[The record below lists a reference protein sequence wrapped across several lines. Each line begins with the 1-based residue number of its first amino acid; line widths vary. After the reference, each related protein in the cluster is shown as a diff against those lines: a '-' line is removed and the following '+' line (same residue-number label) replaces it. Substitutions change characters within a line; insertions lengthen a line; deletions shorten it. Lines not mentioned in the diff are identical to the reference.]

1 MSEIFVDTLT
11 GKTTAKTVTVTV
23 GATAT
28 MSLQQG
34 LAKSWNHIN
43 TGFAVSNSL
52 NVASVVDDG
61 GNAPNTWTVNLTNAM
76 SSTAYVVSGTSN
88 GISPRFS
95 AVDYLTASS
104 YQCANY
110 VSNNPT
116 SGTSNVAETQVT
128 GDLA

>member
-1 MSEIFVDTLT
+1 MSELRADTITASDGTSPVTLT
-11 GKTTAKTVTVTV
+11 KQSA
-23 GATAT
+23 
-28 MSLQQG
+28 
-34 LAKSWNHIN
+34 AKSWNHIN

-76 SSTAYVVSGTSN
+76 SSTAYVVSGTSS
-88 GISPRFS
+88 GIAPRFV

-110 VSNNPT
+110 VSNSPT
-116 SGTSNVAETQVT
+116 SGTGNVAETQVT